1 MVSWG
6 PDSSESTMCANI
18 APRKPTPE
26 SRQPARKPVR
36 RPRAP
41 RCEPELAARFRGHQR
56 AGGKLL
62 RKCFVKTR
70 FHHDFSAR
78 TAGSV
83 SGKTPRRPHK
93 PLSSEDLRARTALSY
108 ARERHEA
115 RCVPVTW
122 GLQNQ
127 VVSGPSR
134 ARGCRALSLYD
145 HRAALCAAS
154 VLICIGLCCRVSA
167 TGAIAEPS

>member
-1 MVSWG
+1 
-6 PDSSESTMCANI
+6 MCANI

-78 TAGSV
+78 TAGRV
-83 SGKTPRRPHK
+83 SGKRP
-93 PLSSEDLRARTALSY
+93 EDLTNHCHPKTY
-108 ARERHEA
+108 APEPHCPTRVKDTKQGAYRLHGACRIRWLADPPAHAAAVRCRYTTTERHSA
-115 RCVPVTW
+115 P
-122 GLQNQ
+122 L
-127 VVSGPSR
+127 
-134 ARGCRALSLYD
+134 
-145 HRAALCAAS
+145 AS
-154 VLICIGLCCRVSA
+154 
-167 TGAIAEPS
+167 